1 MKGLLLGM
9 LFFTSGMAMGFSSLL
24 IYLQNSADHDQFEFP
39 SYFGNSKANVM
50 DNLDCLSGG
59 RNCVNGPLFSYVILA
74 VTVLLSG
81 VVFIIAA
88 YKYTLRRR
96 DIEPFNPL
104 Q

>member
-9 LFFTSGMAMGFSSLL
+9 LFFTNGMAMGFSSLL
-24 IYLQNSADHDQFEFP
+24 IYLQNSAPEFHFP

-50 DNLDCLSGG
+50 DNLDCLSKGH
-59 RNCVNGPLFSYVILA
+59 NCVNGPLFSYVILA

-96 DIEPFNPL
+96 DVEPFNPL